1 MFKILDILFEPRFA
15 LIIFIAILVG
25 YLIFLDKENAF
36 QTKFL
41 RFGPSPD
48 TKFLNIK
55 LDAWAKVIAVYF
67 IALLSSLSSAYYS
80 SVTSSY
86 ISGVLLNPAYKDKIQ
101 QSKFWSKVLVAI
113 DPIMSWVMQL
123 FQLFAT
129 LTLELQYMLPQLLGH
144 LAIFIPANLYTL
156 ETKRFSFD

>member
-1 MFKILDILFEPRFA
+1 MIKILDILFEPRFA

-55 LDAWAKVIAVYF
+55 LDNWGKVIAVYF
-67 IALLSSLSSAYYS
+67 IGLISSLSTAYYT

-86 ISGVLLNPAYKDKIQ
+86 VSGVLLNPAYKDKIAH
-101 QSKFWSKVLVAI
+101 SKFWSKVLVTF

-129 LTLELQYMLPQLLGH
+129 LTMELQYMPPQLFRH
-144 LAIFIPANLYTL
+144 LAVFIPTNLYTI
-156 ETKRFSFD
+156 ESKPFSFA

>member
-1 MFKILDILFEPRFA
+1 MLKILDILFEPRFA

-36 QTKFL
+36 QKKFL

-48 TKFLNIK
+48 TSFLNIK
-55 LDAWAKVIAVYF
+55 LDTWGKVIAVYF
-67 IALLSSLSSAYYS
+67 IGLISSLSTAYYTT
-80 SVTSSY
+80 VTSSY
-86 ISGVLLNPAYKDKIQ
+86 VSGVLLNPAYKDKIQ
-101 QSKFWSKVLVAI
+101 HSKFWSKVLVTF

-129 LTLELQYMLPQLLGH
+129 LTMELQYMLPQLFGH
-144 LAIFIPANLYTL
+144 LAVFIPTNLYTI
-156 ETKRFSFD
+156 ESKRFSFD